1 MWFKKTTANNQA
13 ATSKNTNTNWQTQLA
28 SVNSNGVEL
37 AMAELLH
44 YQNKTALIDLASRKN
59 IHGQMSGNYLS
70 RSKGR
75 GMEFDE
81 VRHYQ
86 TGDDIRAIDW
96 RVTARTG
103 KTHTKLFREELERP
117 VLIATDLSASMHFGS
132 QLLFKS
138 VQAAHLAALVAW
150 HAKNRGDRLGGIV
163 FNQHDH
169 LELKPRS
176 RKEGVLHYLHA
187 LTAIHKSQSKLQQT
201 GEQTNKDQNHVNEA
215 DSTYSESSSFESS
228 YFNENCA
235 RIRQIAKP
243 GSLVYLITDAQAIKN
258 TLLKDNE
265 LKDNKLKDNELHSYS
280 DKSNNELQSNNE
292 QSDALR
298 HLTHISRHCELVI
311 CLIND
316 PLEQQLPM
324 SSSQLNVTL
333 TDGNNRQQLT
343 LGDKHTAAL
352 YQQQAQ
358 LLNDRCEQLLTKA
371 GGRVLHFT
379 AGQTLEQQLKSGAQ
393 FCNN

>member
-1 MWFKKTTANNQA
+1 MWFKQKTISNKQN
-13 ATSKNTNTNWQTQLA
+13 ATLNSCQSQLA
-28 SVNSNGVEL
+28 SIQSNGVEL
-37 AMAELLH
+37 AMAELLQ
-44 YQNKTALIDLASRKN
+44 YQNKTALIDLSARKN

-70 RSKGR
+70 RHKGR

-117 VLIATDLSASMHFGS
+117 VLIATDLSASMLFGS

-163 FNQHDH
+163 FNQNEH

-187 LTAIHKSQSKLQQT
+187 LSALHLSQHQQQYNNQHLN
-201 GEQTNKDQNHVNEA
+201 QTKQQETEFAKN
-215 DSTYSESSSFESS
+215 SGSS
-228 YFNENCA
+228 NENYFSNNSA

-243 GSLVYLITDAQAIKN
+243 GSLVYLITDAQQLKMAN
-258 TLLKDNE
+258 TPFQQ
-265 LKDNKLKDNELHSYS
+265 
-280 DKSNNELQSNNE
+280 QS
-292 QSDALR
+292 QQDALR
-298 HLTHISRHCELVI
+298 HLTQISQHCELVV

-316 PLEQQLPM
+316 PLEQTLP
-324 SSSQLNVTL
+324 SSSVKLSVTL
-333 TDGNNRQQLT
+333 TDGTSRQQLT
-343 LGDKHTAAL
+343 LGDTKTAAT
-352 YQQQAQ
+352 YQQHAQ
-358 LLNDRCEQLLTKA
+358 EINEHCSKLLTKA
-371 GGRVLHFT
+371 GARVIHFSS
-379 AGQTLEQQLKSGAQ
+379 GQTLEQQLKDGAQ
-393 FCNN
+393 FCNNQ

>member
-1 MWFKKTTANNQA
+1 MWFKQKIANNK
-13 ATSKNTNTNWQTQLA
+13 KNSSASDCQVQLA
-28 SVNSNGVEL
+28 SINSNGVDL
-37 AMAELLH
+37 AMPELLN
-44 YQNKTALIDLASRKN
+44 YQKKTALIDLSARKN

-70 RSKGR
+70 RNKGR

-132 QLLFKS
+132 KLLFKS
-138 VQAAHLAALVAW
+138 VQAAHLASLVAW

-163 FNQHDH
+163 FNQTEH

-187 LTAIHKSQSKLQQT
+187 LTSLHISQHHSQNTSQQ
-201 GEQTNKDQNHVNEA
+201 NSKDQPSKEQAASNQG
-215 DSTYSESSSFESS
+215 
-228 YFNENCA
+228 YFNDNCA

-243 GSLVYLITDAQAIKN
+243 GALVYLITDAQSIKYILMQN
-258 TLLKDNE
+258 TNQQTTLIQEN
-265 LKDNKLKDNELHSYS
+265 S
-280 DKSNNELQSNNE
+280 
-292 QSDALR
+292 ALR
-298 HLTHISRHCELVI
+298 HLTQISKHCELVI
-311 CLIND
+311 CLITD
-316 PLEQQLPM
+316 PLEQALPT
-324 SSSQLNVTL
+324 SSVKLNVTL

-343 LGDKHTAAL
+343 LGDTKTATL
-352 YQQQAQ
+352 YKQEAETVF
-358 LLNDRCEQLLTKA
+358 EQCSKLLTKA
-371 GGRVLHFT
+371 GARVISFS
-379 AGQTLEQQLKSGAQ
+379 AGQTLEQQLKDGAR
-393 FCNN
+393 FCNQ

>member
-1 MWFKKTTANNQA
+1 MWFKQKTVSTKQNVSENGY
-13 ATSKNTNTNWQTQLA
+13 QTQLT
-28 SVNSNGVEL
+28 SIHSNGVDL
-37 AMAELLH
+37 VMAELLH
-44 YQNKTALIDLASRKN
+44 YQNKTALIDLSARKN

-138 VQAAHLAALVAW
+138 VQAAHLASLVAW

-163 FNQHDH
+163 FNQHEH

-187 LTAIHKSQSKLQQT
+187 LTAVHLSQHKLQYNSLHNKADKT
-201 GEQTNKDQNHVNEA
+201 DITNKLNAVN
-215 DSTYSESSSFESS
+215 DS
-228 YFNENCA
+228 YFRDNCA
-235 RIRQIAKP
+235 RIRQVAKP
-243 GSLVYLITDAQAIKN
+243 GSLVYLITDAQQIKAAN
-258 TLLKDNE
+258 TP
-265 LKDNKLKDNELHSYS
+265 H
-280 DKSNNELQSNNE
+280 Q
-292 QSDALR
+292 QDALR
-298 HLTHISRHCELVI
+298 HLTHISQHCELVV
-311 CLIND
+311 CLIDD
-316 PLEQQLPM
+316 PLEQKLPT
-324 SSSQLNVTL
+324 SSVKLNVTL
-333 TDGNNRQQLT
+333 TDGESRQQLT
-343 LGDKHTAAL
+343 LGDTNTATT
-352 YQQQAQ
+352 YQKQAQ
-358 LLNDRCEQLLTKA
+358 SSFEQCSKLLTKA
-371 GGRVLHFT
+371 GARVINFSS
-379 AGQTLEQQLKSGAQ
+379 GQTLEQQLKNGAK
-393 FCNN
+393 FCKK

>member
-1 MWFKKTTANNQA
+1 MWFKQKTTSNNKNVSANHCQ
-13 ATSKNTNTNWQTQLA
+13 SQLA
-28 SVNSNGVEL
+28 SIHSNGVEL

-44 YQNKTALIDLASRKN
+44 YQNKTALIDLSARKN

-138 VQAAHLAALVAW
+138 VQAAHLASLVAW

-163 FNQHDH
+163 FNQHEH

-187 LTAIHKSQSKLQQT
+187 LTAMHLSQHQSQFSTQHRNANKLNAKDEKQT
-201 GEQTNKDQNHVNEA
+201 VSD
-215 DSTYSESSSFESS
+215 S
-228 YFNENCA
+228 YFRDNCA
-235 RIRQIAKP
+235 RIRQVAKP
-243 GSLVYLITDAQAIKN
+243 GSLVYLITDAQQ
-258 TLLKDNE
+258 LKTT
-265 LKDNKLKDNELHSYS
+265 
-280 DKSNNELQSNNE
+280 NNAQ
-292 QSDALR
+292 QQDALR
-298 HLTHISRHCELVI
+298 HLTQISQHCELVV
-311 CLIND
+311 CLIDD
-316 PLEQQLPM
+316 PLEQELPT
-324 SSSQLNVTL
+324 STIKLNVTL

-343 LGDKHTAAL
+343 LGDTNTATT
-352 YQQQAQ
+352 YQKQAQ
-358 LLNDRCEQLLTKA
+358 TIFEHCSQLLTKA
-371 GGRVLHFT
+371 GARVINFS
-379 AGQTLEQQLKSGAQ
+379 AGQTLEQQLKKGAK
-393 FCNN
+393 FCNK

>member
-1 MWFKKTTANNQA
+1 MWFKQKTTNNKQKFS
-13 ATSKNTNTNWQTQLA
+13 TDSCQNQLA
-28 SVNSNGVEL
+28 SIQSNGVDL
-37 AMAELLH
+37 DIKELLY
-44 YQNKTALIDLASRKN
+44 YQNKTALIDLSARKN

-138 VQAAHLAALVAW
+138 VQAAHLASLVAW

-163 FNQHDH
+163 FNQHEH

-187 LTAIHKSQSKLQQT
+187 LTAIHQSQHQAQYGTTSSINADD
-201 GEQTNKDQNHVNEA
+201 EHNHH
-215 DSTYSESSSFESS
+215 
-228 YFNENCA
+228 YFSDNCA
-235 RIRQIAKP
+235 RIRQVAKP
-243 GSLVYLITDAQAIKN
+243 GALVYLITDAQALTKASISFQ
-258 TLLKDNE
+258 KDV
-265 LKDNKLKDNELHSYS
+265 
-280 DKSNNELQSNNE
+280 
-292 QSDALR
+292 LR
-298 HLTHISRHCELVI
+298 HLTQLSQHCELVI
-311 CLIND
+311 CLIDD
-316 PLEQQLPM
+316 PLEHELPT
-324 SSSQLNVTL
+324 SKIKLNVTL
-333 TDGNNRQQLT
+333 TDGKNRQQLT
-343 LGDKHTAAL
+343 LGDKKTAKQ
-352 YQQQAQ
+352 YQEQAQ
-358 LLNDRCEQLLTKA
+358 KLSERCSELLTKVGA
-371 GGRVLHFT
+371 RVLHFS

-393 FCNN
+393 FCKM